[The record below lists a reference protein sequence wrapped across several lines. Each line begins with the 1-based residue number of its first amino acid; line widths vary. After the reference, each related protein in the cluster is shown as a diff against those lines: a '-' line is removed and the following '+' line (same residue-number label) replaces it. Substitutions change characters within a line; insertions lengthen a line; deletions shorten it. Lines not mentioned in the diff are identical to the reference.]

1 VVITVD
7 TTSIP
12 DVILA
17 VCFVFLVVAI
27 FVATFYFGGAYI
39 FSTIKERWHEYSTK
53 HKIKVISRLV
63 ITTAVITVLLILST
77 QKLH

>member
-1 VVITVD
+1 MISVD
-7 TTSIP
+7 THSIP

-17 VCFVFLVVAI
+17 VCFVFLVVAV
-27 FVATFYFGGAYI
+27 FVATFYFGGAYV

-53 HKIKVISRLV
+53 HKIKVITRLV
-63 ITTAVITVLLILST
+63 VTTAVITTLVVLSA

>member
-1 VVITVD
+1 VISVD
-7 TTSIP
+7 SHSIP

-17 VCFVFLVVAI
+17 VCFVFLVVAV
-27 FVATFYFGGAYI
+27 FVATFYFGGAYV

-53 HKIKVISRLV
+53 HKIKVITRLV
-63 ITTAVITVLLILST
+63 VTTAVITTLVILSA